1 MEQRTRQRRGFA
13 AMSPEKQKQIASQ
26 GGKASH
32 AGGKGHEWNS
42 ESARAAALKAVAV
55 RTARKTTQTGEHPIA
70 DAPEGTNEQSEV
82 TEERK
87 AS

>member
-1 MEQRTRQRRGFA
+1 MEQQRTRQRRGFA
-13 AMSPEKQKQIASQ
+13 AMSPEKQKAIASQ

-55 RTARKTTQTGEHPIA
+55 RSARKAAQTGEHPIA
-70 DAPEGTNEQSEV
+70 APEVAETETVEEQ
-82 TEERK
+82 RK